1 MRVVEC
7 DVCGET
13 ISAADDEELVGRV
26 KDHLLEEHD
35 SSPDSDEI
43 QQTIDREAYDAHR
56 ILAETSSSRQVSD
69 RMMSA
74 SECSMQAQLS

>member
-26 KDHLLEEHD
+26 KDHLAEEHD
-35 SSPDSDEI
+35 QTPDEEEI
-43 QQTIDREAYDAHR
+43 RQTIDREAYDA
-56 ILAETSSSRQVSD
+56 TDS
-69 RMMSA
+69 
-74 SECSMQAQLS
+74 